1 MRLEAATRDAGP
13 IESPCCPIRAPRQ
26 QPITDLVT
34 SWPVDHLALPVSD
47 EACSRRFYET
57 YFGFGARPPRRYD
70 DDVLMLYNA
79 AGFALA
85 LRPSAEP
92 IARPSWMHFGIGLP
106 DRDAVLALRDRLV
119 SDGVELVEEWDE
131 PEYVS
136 VKCRDPD
143 GYIVEA
149 SWEPR

>member
-1 MRLEAATRDAGP
+1 
-13 IESPCCPIRAPRQ
+13 
-26 QPITDLVT
+26 
-34 SWPVDHLALPVSD
+34 
-47 EACSRRFYET
+47 
-57 YFGFGARPPRRYD
+57 
-70 DDVLMLYNA
+70 MLYNA

-85 LRPSAEP
+85 LGPSAEQV
-92 IARPSWMHFGIGLP
+92 ARPSWMHFGVSVS

-131 PEYVS
+131 PAYVS

-149 SWEPR
+149 ACEPGQGGHVTLGFGGVATDRGSLTRAAAADDQRAWPHV